1 MISPDQD
8 PVDPAALAGRLVP
21 PLAGPVTWLPEVGST
36 NDLVAAAA
44 REGAGEGTVVGAD
57 HQVAGRGRRGR
68 AWEETPGHGLLF
80 SVLLRP
86 PMPPA
91 GAALLPIVVAV
102 GVAEGISRAAGVD
115 THIAWPNDLL
125 VDGRKVGG
133 ILCELS
139 ARGDRVD
146 WAVAGIGLNVLSAP
160 RVESIRWTPGAIA
173 PLATTPFS
181 RGELLVAVLGALG
194 ARLEAW
200 YDGDTTGVLQA
211 FAMRDHLIGHR
222 VRLHTEEGDHTG
234 EAAGLDAAG
243 RLLLRTRDGLVALG
257 AGEVAGVDTA
267 PG

>member
-1 MISPDQD
+1 MTSPDHD
-8 PVDPAALAGRLVP
+8 PVDPAAVAERLVP
-21 PLAGPVTWLPEVGST
+21 PLAGPVTWLAEVGST

-44 REGAGEGTVVGAD
+44 RQGAGEGTVVGAD

-68 AWEETPGHGLLF
+68 GWEETPGHGLLF

-86 PMPPA
+86 PLPAA

-115 THIAWPNDLL
+115 ARIAWPNDVL

-139 ARGDRVD
+139 ARADHVD
-146 WAVAGIGLNVLSAP
+146 WAVAGIGLNVHSAP
-160 RVESIRWTPGAIA
+160 RVESVRWTPGAIA
-173 PLATTPFS
+173 PAATGPL
-181 RGELLVAVLGALG
+181 RRAELLVAVLGALG
-194 ARLEAW
+194 ARLESW

-211 FAMRDHLIGHR
+211 FAMRDHLAGHR
-222 VRLHTEEGDHTG
+222 VRLHTEAGDHTG
-234 EAAGLDAAG
+234 EAAGLDAGG

-257 AGEVAGVDTA
+257 AGEVTGVDA
-267 PG
+267 SPG